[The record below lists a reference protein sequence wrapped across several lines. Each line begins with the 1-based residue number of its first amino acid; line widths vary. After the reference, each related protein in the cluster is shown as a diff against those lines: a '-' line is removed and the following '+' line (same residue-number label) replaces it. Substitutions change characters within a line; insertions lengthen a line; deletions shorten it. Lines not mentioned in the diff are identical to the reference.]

1 MNVLADGVFVG
12 FVDFKFI
19 MLSYGLASQVFC
31 EVEALS
37 EEKIERLLKDLEKAR
52 ELLRS
57 AERRLSENYDC

>member
-1 MNVLADGVFVG
+1 MVWYHRL
-12 FVDFKFI
+12 
-19 MLSYGLASQVFC
+19 FC